1 MKEFTTEMLN
11 KLTEVNNSVKG
22 TNKYYKFQ
30 MSCSKKYDD
39 DNRWRFT
46 YCWGIPYTTGKIK
59 SFKGNTYIITEIK
72 DHFGHNT
79 LVRYEVT
86 DAVKEL
92 LGI

>member
-1 MKEFTTEMLN
+1 MKEFTNEMLN
-11 KLTEVNNSVKG
+11 KLTEANNSVKG
-22 TNKYYKFQ
+22 TNKYFKFH

-39 DNRWRFT
+39 DNRWKFIH
-46 YCWGIPYTTGKIK
+46 CWGIPNTTGKIK
-59 SFKGNTYIITEIK
+59 TFKGQTHIIIEIK
-72 DHFGHNT
+72 DHFGGNA